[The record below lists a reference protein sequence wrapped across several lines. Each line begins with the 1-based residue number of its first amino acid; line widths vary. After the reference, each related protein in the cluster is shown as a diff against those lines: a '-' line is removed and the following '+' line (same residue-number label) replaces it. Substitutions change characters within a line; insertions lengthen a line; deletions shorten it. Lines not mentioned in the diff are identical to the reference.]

1 MDEIFEYFDT
11 PEYKKVR
18 LMASKLRK
26 HALVWWENL
35 DKLNEIKGKDRI
47 RIWDKMKRELKWK

>member
-1 MDEIFEYFDT
+1 
-11 PEYKKVR
+11 
-18 LMASKLRK
+18 MASKLRK

-35 DKLNEIKGKDRI
+35 DKLNQIKGKDRI